1 MSKGKKPLPERSKI
15 ERAKPLAYQRR
26 ASDDAGVVSEDKKPI
41 EAKTEAPAVEKPE
54 TKSEERATGEMA
66 AVDKPSEADAPKMP
80 ADAKPADAK
89 PDDGKAAAAKP
100 EPTAEAKPVDAKPAD
115 AKPEAKTEAKT
126 DAKAEAKPEAKT
138 NAKAEAKTE
147 AKPEAKSHGEPER
160 ASRDTMTMP
169 AAVAV
174 GAPPEVPSD
183 VESPTFMPSKDEL
196 PAGSPTD
203 PAKPPGGVPQGD
215 SRSLRRGTDFAL
227 IYRQGTAVITRFG
240 VVGQRGQWR
249 VVEYPTPT
257 SASNAYAKQ
266 CSQFVGEGFS
276 DYRD

>member
-115 AKPEAKTEAKT
+115 AKPEAKTDAKAEAKT
-126 DAKAEAKPEAKT
+126 DAKA
-138 NAKAEAKTE
+138 E

-183 VESPTFMPSKDEL
+183 VENPTFMPSKDDL
-196 PAGSPTD
+196 PAGAPTD